1 MHLKVKSFLFIN
13 IDPYFAIVG
22 NLFINEDEEADGFQP
37 PSLNISEIDK
47 ANRSMSP
54 VGRVLSE
61 ESSEKIETIIS
72 SELTDGELITRSLA
86 KTVNV
91 DFYRVCAYNGYGI
104 LDMFECVPKKL
115 VTRRQLVLEKLDQ
128 DNTISLNKPKRYSC
142 FCIPRK
148 D

>member
-1 MHLKVKSFLFIN
+1 MHLKVELCQLIN

-22 NLFINEDEEADGFQP
+22 NLFISDDDEATGFQP
-37 PSLNISEIDK
+37 PTLNISEMDK
-47 ANRSMSP
+47 SNRSMSP

-104 LDMFECVPKKL
+104 SDMFECVAKKL
-115 VTRRQLVLEKLDQ
+115 VTRQQLILEKLDQ
-128 DNTISLNKPKRYSC
+128 DNTIPLNKPKRYSC